1 MTDLSTLEHLD
12 DRVSRLWNGS
22 MYVDL
27 VHTENGILRVGS
39 MPDVSKAEA
48 ALGIHEEAVLIPE
61 LEASQGGDNHT
72 GEEFVQWCAQ
82 VFGGPARRYIGTA
95 PPLNRVYRNLDE
107 VFSYYFDRRRLS
119 IVKKRWLKKWVV
131 PVPVES
137 VYEDDPVRVRFRKGN
152 ILVYDQGREIYDR
165 EGLRPPDDPRQ
176 LVEEALG
183 KVGRDT
189 FSRDNLEITVVG
201 SGNGFYGTSASFI
214 VRFGKHVIWIDPC
227 AQPAHSLARIGV
239 HWDEVTDVFITHNH
253 EDHILG
259 FSACLQRKREKGE
272 RLTLITAQ
280 SIYDFLKFQF
290 RSLLTDPARY
300 IDFVEVTP
308 AKPLFLDGF
317 ELTTRWNHHFLPYGT
332 LGLKISAG
340 GRVLGISGDTKFD
353 RDINRIL
360 QREELTEAWFKKCE
374 LLFHEVD
381 FDNPGGVHS
390 YWKEVAAFQNVI
402 RGRLFT
408 YHTAHRE
415 TPPLPIAD
423 EGRVYRLD

>member
-1 MTDLSTLEHLD
+1 MIELFAHQQPD

-27 VHTENGILRVGS
+27 VHTKIGILRVGS
-39 MPDVSKAEA
+39 MPDVSKVEG
-48 ALGIHEEAVLIPE
+48 ALGIHEDAVLIPE

-72 GEEFVQWCAQ
+72 GEEFVLWRAQ
-82 VFGGPARRYIGTA
+82 VFGSPVRRYIGTA
-95 PPLNRVYRNLDE
+95 PPLNRVYRNLKA
-107 VFSYYFDRRRLS
+107 VFPYYFDQRRIS
-119 IVKKRWLKKWVV
+119 IVKKRWLKKWVA

-137 VYEDDPVRVRFRKGN
+137 EYEDGPVRVRFRQGN
-152 ILVYDQGREIYDR
+152 ILVYDQGRQIYDR
-165 EGLRPPDDPRQ
+165 EGLRPPADPRQ
-176 LVEEALG
+176 LVQEALENV
-183 KVGRDT
+183 KRDT
-189 FSRDNLEITVVG
+189 IFRDNLEITVVG
-201 SGNGFYGTSASFI
+201 SGNGFYGTSASFL

-239 HWDEVTDVFITHNH
+239 HWDDVTGVFITHNH

-280 SIYDFLKFQF
+280 SIYDVLKFQF
-290 RSLLTDPARY
+290 RSLLPEPGRY
-300 IDFVEVTP
+300 IDFVEVNP
-308 AKPLFLDGF
+308 AKPLILDGF
-317 ELTTRWNHHFLPYGT
+317 EWTTRWNHHFLPYGT

-340 GRVLGISGDTKFD
+340 DRLLGISGDTKFD

-360 QREELTEAWFKKCE
+360 QRKELTESWFKKCD

-381 FDNPGGVHS
+381 FDHPGGVHS
-390 YWKEVAAFQNVI
+390 YWKEVAAFQKVI
-402 RGRLFT
+402 NGRLFT
-408 YHTAHRE
+408 YHTAQRE
-415 TPPLPIAD
+415 NPPLPIAA